1 MRAFLTREFFVRC
14 GSRTGGGGDAT
25 LGYGHAPATQ
35 PPHAPHAHAPPTRA
49 NKSEGPALAQR
60 ELQVRKALQTRAL
73 TRSRRPDDSSCRRR
87 RKSGGC
93 LWLRSGGGAWRG
105 AGGRGRLTT
114 HIFPSSP
121 KRRRERQQ
129 SSGQRAPPSAQAW
142 VRAGSAAREQ
152 SLQSSH
158 SRAVTPESSD
168 SREQW
173 LAGGPHVSVAAVV
186 IPVVVPPVIL
196 APPTRTSGRSR
207 PGSASP
213 CRWSGRGCAL
223 SRLSSRR
230 S

>member
-1 MRAFLTREFFVRC
+1 MRAFLTRKFFVRC

-152 SLQSSH
+152 SLQSNH
-158 SRAVTPESSD
+158 SRAVTPE
-168 SREQW
+168 Q
-173 LAGGPHVSVAAVV
+173 
-186 IPVVVPPVIL
+186 
-196 APPTRTSGRSR
+196 
-207 PGSASP
+207 
-213 CRWSGRGCAL
+213 
-223 SRLSSRR
+223 
-230 S
+230 